1 MNRLAVKKCNALVH
15 SRKGEILMY
24 NIFVIHKTDTDSQS
38 FDTDSVFV
46 PITALMSYLH
56 NRYRF
61 RLSKMSKKVIY
72 VIVIVRIKI

>member
-1 MNRLAVKKCNALVH
+1 MNRLAVKKCNALVY

-46 PITALMSYLH
+46 PITGENIALMSNLY
-56 NRYRF
+56 NRHCF
-61 RLSKMSKKVIY
+61 D
-72 VIVIVRIKI
+72 